1 MTPSYLK
8 SLSLFSWKCWL
19 QNDTFWFHNWT
30 KSTSMHAHVCAC
42 KSTWEGGTG
51 REGES
56 HGYKRFLEVITDG
69 IVTPSH
75 SLKVTPFSEESFS
88 LCFSPSLI
96 PYALPCYRKSLSDPL
111 RTELKS
117 SPSSGSLGHRI
128 SPFSAFLVW
137 NTWACTSFNTIWI
150 VFW

>member
-1 MTPSYLK
+1 
-8 SLSLFSWKCWL
+8 
-19 QNDTFWFHNWT
+19 
-30 KSTSMHAHVCAC
+30 MHMFVLARALER
-42 KSTWEGGTG
+42 EGQGG

-117 SPSSGSLGHRI
+117 SPSSGSLGHPI

-137 NTWACTSFNTIWI
+137 NTWACTSFNTI
-150 VFW
+150 